1 MRNTMLGLLAT
12 PIAAA
17 KGVLPEPASPDAKS
31 KPGDVTANLP
41 LRQFQ
46 PFRRTPWLEVVVGY
60 VLNDLESVQLVHRH
74 RDPFR
79 CSHRSFRRWIA
90 RGRSAY
96 AARKRT
102 FLIWSPPICKVIFD
116 RGEEGGCGLIS
127 GLDRRTCLPAPMDFA
142 ARFLI

>member
-1 MRNTMLGLLAT
+1 MIFELNARKCRTRISRNVRREHLMPLRVALRDRRRTISNRLIRMRNTMLGLLVT

-79 CSHRSFRRWIA
+79 CSHRSLRRWIA
-90 RGRSAY
+90 RGRQ
-96 AARKRT
+96 
-102 FLIWSPPICKVIFD
+102 VVN
-116 RGEEGGCGLIS
+116 
-127 GLDRRTCLPAPMDFA
+127 RR
-142 ARFLI
+142 